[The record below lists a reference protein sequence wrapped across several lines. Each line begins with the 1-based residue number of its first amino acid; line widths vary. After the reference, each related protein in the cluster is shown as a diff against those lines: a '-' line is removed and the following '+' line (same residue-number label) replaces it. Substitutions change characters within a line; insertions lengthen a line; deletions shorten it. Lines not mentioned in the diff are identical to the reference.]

1 MWNKK
6 VAKIECYLILVVFI
20 VFELF
25 ISLDSLFK
33 IQTQQN
39 MF

>member
-6 VAKIECYLILVVFI
+6 AAKIEYYLILVVFI
-20 VFELF
+20 VLELF

-33 IQTQQN
+33 IQMQQN

>member
-6 VAKIECYLILVVFI
+6 VAKIGCYLILVVFI

-33 IQTQQN
+33 IQMQQN